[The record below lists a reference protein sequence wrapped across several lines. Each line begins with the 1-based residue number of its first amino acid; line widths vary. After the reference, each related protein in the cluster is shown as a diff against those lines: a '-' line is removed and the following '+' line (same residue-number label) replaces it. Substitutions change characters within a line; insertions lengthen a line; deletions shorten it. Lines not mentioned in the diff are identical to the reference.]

1 MQILLASGCEFKI
14 GPSTRAT
21 ERLSAARDPQNCEKR
36 LIASA
41 PQSLCLIFLDDRSNI
56 NKMRAKP
63 DLALDNIAGN
73 NRGEVPAEP
82 MPLPARSRGERAQG
96 RGDTRRALVW
106 CGTELLTER
115 GFQVTGIDEVLKR
128 VGVPKG
134 SFYHFFPSKHE
145 FGEAV
150 IRNYAEYYARK
161 MNRIFDN
168 PALSPLSRL
177 RAFVEDAKRGM
188 LKFGYRRG
196 CLIGNLGQ
204 ELASLDDAFRE
215 QLEAVLLSWE
225 RRVTGCL
232 NEAIQAQELATDSD
246 AAAISRFFWIGWE
259 GAVLRAKLTRN
270 ALPLDQFADMF
281 FAMLKAPARPAA
293 QARKMIRR

>member
-1 MQILLASGCEFKI
+1 M
-14 GPSTRAT
+14 
-21 ERLSAARDPQNCEKR
+21 KR
-36 LIASA
+36 GLPGAASA
-41 PQSLCLIFLDDRSNI
+41 P
-56 NKMRAKP
+56 AAGAAP
-63 DLALDNIAGN
+63 LA
-73 NRGEVPAEP
+73 RPAP
-82 MPLPARSRGERAQG
+82 VRSRSERAQG

-134 SFYHFFPSKHE
+134 SFYHFFANKHE

-150 IRNYAEYYARK
+150 IQNYVDYYARK
-161 MNRIFDN
+161 MTRLFDD
-168 PALSPLSRL
+168 PSRPPLARL

-188 LKFGYRRG
+188 KKYGYRRG

-204 ELASLDDAFRE
+204 ELASLDDAFRQ

-225 RRVTGCL
+225 CRVAACL
-232 NEAIQAQELATDSD
+232 QQAKAAGELPPGSD
-246 AAAISRFFWIGWE
+246 PQALSRFFWIGWE

-270 ALPLDQFADMF
+270 AEPLDQFADLF
-281 FAMLKAPARPAA
+281 FAAVLPAVAAPAAA
-293 QARKMIRR
+293 SAKPTPRRKSR

>member
-1 MQILLASGCEFKI
+1 MRRHLAQVRSEASKVA
-14 GPSTRAT
+14 PSKKPAT
-21 ERLSAARDPQNCEKR
+21 VGQA
-36 LIASA
+36 
-41 PQSLCLIFLDDRSNI
+41 
-56 NKMRAKP
+56 
-63 DLALDNIAGN
+63 DL
-73 NRGEVPAEP
+73 RV
-82 MPLPARSRGERAQG
+82 RSRRVRAAE

-134 SFYHFFPSKHE
+134 SFYHFFANKHE

-150 IRNYAEYYARK
+150 IQNYVEYYARK
-161 MNRIFDN
+161 MARIFDDEST
-168 PALSPLSRL
+168 SPLSRL

-188 LKFGYRRG
+188 LKYRYRRG

-204 ELASLDDAFRE
+204 ELASLDEAFRE
-215 QLEAVLLSWE
+215 QLEAVLTSWE
-225 RRVTGCL
+225 RRVEGCL
-232 NEAIQAQELATDSD
+232 RQAIDAGELASDSD

-270 ALPLDQFADMF
+270 AEPLDQFSSMF
-281 FAMLKAPARPAA
+281 FAMLVPPAR
-293 QARKMIRR
+293 RLRNR

>member
-1 MQILLASGCEFKI
+1 MRRGLGRSAGAKSHV
-14 GPSTRAT
+14 RAP
-21 ERLSAARDPQNCEKR
+21 EKSAAAEESGIRV
-36 LIASA
+36 
-41 PQSLCLIFLDDRSNI
+41 RSRSE
-56 NKMRAKP
+56 RA
-63 DLALDNIAGN
+63 LG
-73 NRGEVPAEP
+73 RGE
-82 MPLPARSRGERAQG
+82 
-96 RGDTRRALVW
+96 TKRALVS

-134 SFYHFFPSKHE
+134 SFYHFFANKHE

-150 IRNYAEYYARK
+150 IQNYVDYYARK
-161 MNRIFDN
+161 MSRIFDDE
-168 PALSPLSRL
+168 ATSPLSRL

-188 LKFGYRRG
+188 LKYGFRRG

-225 RRVTGCL
+225 RRVEGCL
-232 NEAIQAQELATDSD
+232 EQAVEAGELAPGSD
-246 AAAISRFFWIGWE
+246 AGAISRFFWIGWE

-270 ALPLDQFADMF
+270 AEPLDQFASMF
-281 FAMLKAPARPAA
+281 FAMLSPAA
-293 QARKMIRR
+293 PRVSRR